1 MAPSKYQKG
10 YADGKRE
17 TRDRIIKRMHDD
29 GLTQSQIAQYVYI
42 SRQRVNQIV
51 NEESKNGLVKQQV

>member
-1 MAPSKYQKG
+1 MTISQYQKG

-17 TRDRIIKRMHDD
+17 TRDRIIKRMHED
-29 GLTQSQIAQYVYI
+29 GLSQSQIAGYVYI

-51 NEESKNGLVKQQV
+51 NDEPETRLAQH